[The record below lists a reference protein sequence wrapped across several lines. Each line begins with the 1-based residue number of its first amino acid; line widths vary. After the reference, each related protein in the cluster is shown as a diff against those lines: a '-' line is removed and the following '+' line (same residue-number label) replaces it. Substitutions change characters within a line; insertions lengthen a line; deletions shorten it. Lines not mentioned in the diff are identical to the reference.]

1 MGPSANP
8 NRTKRDIAAGQLS
21 ITKIKWVWVQSP
33 GCLPQRARAK
43 ADRRARAVDAK
54 ASKGRKVRYD
64 VHAKLVNFMA
74 PGWLMSKCSVEIY
87 CCKKVLSVSR

>member
-1 MGPSANP
+1 M
-8 NRTKRDIAAGQLS
+8 
-21 ITKIKWVWVQSP
+21 
-33 GCLPQRARAK
+33 QRARAK

-74 PGWLMSKCSVEIY
+74 PGWN
-87 CCKKVLSVSR
+87 VLSSALVKKSSFTEFPIPSFVRFRHVLFWEFPWPAWAVASCRSGPQAGGTP